1 MLPRVGNEPCIP
13 KLLVGPLSLRRVQ
26 RCATGTVSRRPSLPK
41 PTNNVG
47 MHRATKRLPG
57 LSLLGTRQLWMMPPN
72 MSSPVIETVNLC
84 KQYGPQKALDAVSV
98 SISPGAIGLLGP
110 NGAGKSTF
118 MKCLLQLHP
127 ITSGSARLLGREVG
141 SEGREI
147 RKRVGY
153 TPEQDCHIP
162 GMVGC
167 EYVTYCARLCGLP
180 FQVARQRAH
189 EMLDFVGMGQER
201 YRKID
206 TYSTGMKQR
215 LKLAQAIVHDPEI
228 VFLDEP
234 TNGLDPK
241 GQIQILELVQSLWR
255 DHGICVVLSSHL
267 LHDVD
272 RICEQII
279 IIARGRVLVHDTLE
293 NLKSRR
299 RGAAEVV
306 VANRQS
312 DLMEACRRQNWPSEL
327 LPNGHVKIEH
337 RAEDLNPL
345 IKMMHEIRLAPLE
358 IIPSPNALEEMFV
371 HALEGSPVDSP
382 WNGHEANDGRGR
394 GTFKSSPRTPP
405 PLPRAER
412 GGE

>member
-1 MLPRVGNEPCIP
+1 
-13 KLLVGPLSLRRVQ
+13 
-26 RCATGTVSRRPSLPK
+26 
-41 PTNNVG
+41 
-47 MHRATKRLPG
+47 
-57 LSLLGTRQLWMMPPN
+57 MPP
-72 MSSPVIETVNLC
+72 PLVIETH
-84 KQYGPQKALDAVSV
+84 ALRKSFGAQQALAGVDLQVA
-98 SISPGAIGLLGP
+98 PGAIGLLGP

-118 MKCLLQLHP
+118 MKCLLQLQP
-127 ITSGSARLLGREVG
+127 ITSGSAKLLGREVG
-141 SEGREI
+141 TEGREI

-167 EYVTYCARLCGLP
+167 EYVTYCAQLCGLP

-201 YRKID
+201 YRAID

-241 GQIQILELVQSLWR
+241 GQAQILELVQSLWKTY
-255 DHGICVVLSSHL
+255 GITVILSSHL

-279 IIARGRVLVHDTLE
+279 IIARGQVLVHDTLE
-293 NLKSRR
+293 NLKSRK

-306 VANRQS
+306 VASRHHELQTACATRQ
-312 DLMEACRRQNWPSEL
+312 WPCEL
-327 LPNGHVKIEH
+327 LPNGHVKVEH
-337 RAEDLNPL
+337 KCESLNPL
-345 IKMMHEIRLAPLE
+345 LNLLHEMKLAPLE
-358 IIPSPNALEEMFV
+358 IIPSPNALEETFV
-371 HALEGSPVDSP
+371 QALELS
-382 WNGHEANDGRGR
+382 HA
-394 GTFKSSPRTPP
+394 TP
-405 PLPRAER
+405 
-412 GGE
+412 

>member
-1 MLPRVGNEPCIP
+1 
-13 KLLVGPLSLRRVQ
+13 
-26 RCATGTVSRRPSLPK
+26 
-41 PTNNVG
+41 
-47 MHRATKRLPG
+47 
-57 LSLLGTRQLWMMPPN
+57 
-72 MSSPVIETVNLC
+72 MSGAPVIETQNLS
-84 KQYGPQKALDAVSV
+84 KVFGPQRALDGVTLQVA
-98 SISPGAIGLLGP
+98 PGAIGLLGP

-127 ITSGSARLLGREVG
+127 ITSGNARLLGREVG
-141 SEGREI
+141 HEGREI

-153 TPEQDCHIP
+153 TPEQDCHVP

-167 EYVTYCARLCGLP
+167 EYATYCAQLSGLP
-180 FQVARQRAH
+180 FQAARQRAH

-201 YRKID
+201 YRKVD

-241 GQIQILELVQSLWR
+241 GQAQILGLVESLWR
-255 DHGICVVLSSHL
+255 VYGITVVVSSHL

-293 NLKSRR
+293 RLKARK

-306 VANRQS
+306 IV
-312 DLMEACRRQNWPSEL
+312 
-327 LPNGHVKIEH
+327 G
-337 RAEDLNPL
+337 
-345 IKMMHEIRLAPLE
+345 
-358 IIPSPNALEEMFV
+358 
-371 HALEGSPVDSP
+371 
-382 WNGHEANDGRGR
+382 
-394 GTFKSSPRTPP
+394 
-405 PLPRAER
+405 
-412 GGE
+412 

>member
-1 MLPRVGNEPCIP
+1 
-13 KLLVGPLSLRRVQ
+13 
-26 RCATGTVSRRPSLPK
+26 
-41 PTNNVG
+41 
-47 MHRATKRLPG
+47 
-57 LSLLGTRQLWMMPPN
+57 MPP
-72 MSSPVIETVNLC
+72 PFVIETQALC
-84 KQYGPQKALDAVSV
+84 KVYNGQKALDGIDLKVT
-98 SISPGAIGLLGP
+98 PGAIGLLGP
-110 NGAGKSTF
+110 NGAGKSTL
-118 MKCLLQLHP
+118 MKCLLQLQP
-127 ITSGSARLLGREVG
+127 ITSGSAKLLGREVG

-153 TPEQDCHIP
+153 NPEQDCHIP

-241 GQIQILELVQSLWR
+241 GQAQILELVHSLWAEY
-255 DHGICVVLSSHL
+255 GITVVVSSHL

-279 IIARGRVLVHDTLE
+279 IISRGRVSVHDTLE
-293 NLKSRR
+293 NLKARK

-306 VANRQS
+306 VAGRHEE
-312 DLMEACRRQNWPSEL
+312 LRLACERREWRCEL
-327 LPNGHVKIEH
+327 LPNGHLKVEH
-337 RAEDLNPL
+337 RAESLNPL
-345 IKMMHEIRLAPLE
+345 LSLLHELKLPPLE
-358 IIPSPNALEEMFV
+358 VIPSPNALEETFV
-371 HALEGSPVDSP
+371 QALEL
-382 WNGHEANDGRGR
+382 GHA
-394 GTFKSSPRTPP
+394 
-405 PLPRAER
+405 AA
-412 GGE
+412 

>member
-1 MLPRVGNEPCIP
+1 ML
-13 KLLVGPLSLRRVQ
+13 LPL
-26 RCATGTVSRRPSLPK
+26 
-41 PTNNVG
+41 
-47 MHRATKRLPG
+47 
-57 LSLLGTRQLWMMPPN
+57 
-72 MSSPVIETVNLC
+72 VIETDALC
-84 KQYGPQKALDAVSV
+84 KTYGEQRALDGVCLKVA
-98 SISPGAIGLLGP
+98 PGAIGLLGP

-118 MKCLLQLHP
+118 MKCLLQLQT
-127 ITSGSARLLGREVG
+127 ITSGSAKLLGREVG

-167 EYVTYCARLCGLP
+167 EYVTYCAQLSGLP

-201 YRKID
+201 YRRVE

-241 GQIQILELVQSLWR
+241 GQAQILELVHSLWR
-255 DHGICVVLSSHL
+255 IYGITVIVSSHL

-279 IIARGRVLVHDTLE
+279 IIARGRVLVHDSLE
-293 NLKSRR
+293 NLKARK

-306 VANRQS
+306 VAERHEE
-312 DLMEACRRQNWPSEL
+312 LRLACERRQWACDV
-327 LPNGHVKIEH
+327 LPNGHLKVEH
-337 RAEDLNPL
+337 KSESLNPL
-345 IKMMHEIRLAPLE
+345 LNLLHELKLAPLE
-358 IIPSPNALEEMFV
+358 VIPSPNALEETFV
-371 HALEGSPVDSP
+371 QALEIS
-382 WNGHEANDGRGR
+382 NA
-394 GTFKSSPRTPP
+394 
-405 PLPRAER
+405 AA
-412 GGE
+412 